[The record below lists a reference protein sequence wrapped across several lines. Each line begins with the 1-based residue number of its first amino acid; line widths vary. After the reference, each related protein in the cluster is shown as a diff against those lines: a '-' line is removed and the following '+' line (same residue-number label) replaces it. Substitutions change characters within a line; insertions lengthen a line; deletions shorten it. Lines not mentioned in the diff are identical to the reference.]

1 MSSHPTNFSRVAL
14 KLSLLLALTPSLLLA
29 LTPPLLLALTI
40 TPAHSA
46 SKYSVAKNLLDKKQY
61 KEALVESERL
71 LKSDPN
77 DEKAHLLH
85 VDALH
90 SLRRIK
96 KANQELNKVIERN
109 PKSSA
114 AFSKRAKTY
123 LAADQPLLAKQDIER
138 ALELNARNAEAYND
152 LGLLLYHFKK
162 DREHAVEAFGKAIEI
177 DPNYAQAL
185 RHRGIL
191 RFQLSQLD
199 LAKKDLDKAIKLE
212 SDYSDSFNTRG
223 RVYHALGQYDKAIA
237 DFDRAMQ
244 LDPGYDSPYTN
255 KGLALVKLGRI
266 QEAIGWYNK
275 AIELKPAAQT
285 YCNRG
290 TAYVRLKKYA
300 AGEEDL
306 KKALKLD
313 PKFPNT
319 HNSLGALY
327 QMTGRKK
334 EARKE
339 FEIAIALDPNEIS
352 LRHNRG
358 VLLANEGKLEE
369 AMLDLQQTQSGQRSG
384 KELSVSTFQATVKD
398 CTKMIRLHP
407 GNHEFFYDRGFA
419 YFCLGDWPS
428 ALADFEMFR
437 TVSATSSKTAL
448 NAAILSNFAY
458 RRQGLKREA
467 SVPIKQVLER
477 TKMPERKYWA
487 YRFVE
492 YLSGDMASLSLSL
505 NDDSLGLMS
514 KTALKCYFGI
524 DRAIAGDIA
533 TAKTQL
539 NWIKDYGDREI
550 DEFDLA
556 MTELA
561 RLNKPA
567 KAKGRTD

>member
-1 MSSHPTNFSRVAL
+1 MSSHPTNLLRVSLTLSFS
-14 KLSLLLALTPSLLLA
+14 LALTTPLLIA
-29 LTPPLLLALTI
+29 LTVS
-40 TPAHSA
+40 PAQSA
-46 SKYSVAKNLLDKKQY
+46 SKYSLAKNLLNKKQY

-90 SLRRIK
+90 SLQRIK
-96 KANQELNKVIERN
+96 QANQELNKVIEHN

-114 AFSKRAKTY
+114 AYSKRAKTY
-123 LAADQPLLAKQDIER
+123 LAVNQPLLAKQDIER
-138 ALELNARNAEAYND
+138 ALTLNPKNAEAYND

-162 DREHAVEAFGKAIEI
+162 DRERAVEAFGKAVEI
-177 DPNYAQAL
+177 DPKYAQAL

-191 RFQLSQLD
+191 RFQLSQFD
-199 LAKKDLDKAIKLE
+199 LAKQDLDKAIKLE
-212 SDYSDSFNTRG
+212 PDYSDSFNTRG

-237 DFDRAMQ
+237 DFERAIQ
-244 LDPGYDSPYTN
+244 LNPKYDSPYTN
-255 KGLALVKLGRI
+255 MGLALVKLGRVK
-266 QEAIGWYNK
+266 EAIGWYSK
-275 AIELKPAAQT
+275 AVELQPHAQN

-290 TAYVRLKKYA
+290 TAYIRLKKFA

-306 KKALKLD
+306 KQALKLD

-339 FEIAIALDPNEIS
+339 FEIAIALDPNEIG
-352 LRHNRG
+352 LRRNRG
-358 VLLANEGKLEE
+358 ILLANEGKLEE

-384 KELSVSTFQATVKD
+384 RELSVSTFQATVKD

-407 GNHEFFYDRGFA
+407 DNHEFFYDRGFA

-437 TVSATSSKTAL
+437 TVSATSSKTAM

-458 RRQGLKREA
+458 RRQGLKKEA
-467 SVPIKQVLER
+467 GVPIKQVLER
-477 TKMPERKYWA
+477 TKIPERKYWA

-492 YLSGDMASLSLSL
+492 YLSGDMAALSFAL
-505 NDDSLGLMS
+505 NDDSLGVMS

-539 NWIKDYGDREI
+539 NWIKDYGDRET
-550 DEFDLA
+550 DEFELA

-561 RLNKPA
+561 RLNKPTKVKSRSE
-567 KAKGRTD
+567 KAKSRTD